1 MLLPLLRD
9 VTVTRG
15 TGKLGDDD
23 GCKGEFR
30 KRDFL
35 ARDRGLLGG
44 TLEEDLC
51 LCEPLNSTRIANF
64 PYTLVV
70 DDLDDDSEAAL
81 ECTLVEENHAAD
93 LYQPPGTRCNFG
105 VTHFVDMCCKRMLDG
120 ETRGGLLRRKRT
132 GRK

>member
-9 VTVTRG
+9 VAVTRG

-70 DDLDDDSEAAL
+70 DDLSDGCELAGVGAG
-81 ECTLVEENHAAD
+81 NKQHNAAD
-93 LYQPPGTRCNFG
+93 LHEPPLACRNFNAA
-105 VTHFVDMCCKRMLDG
+105 HFVDWSS
-120 ETRGGLLRRKRT
+120 GLYFAN
-132 GRK
+132 